1 MREPEEYKKWHII
14 DAISFHHIL
23 LNQDK
28 IIPELFRVVSL
39 NLNCFENLI
48 VREMIRIK

>member
-28 IIPELFRVVSL
+28 IIPELFRVVR
-39 NLNCFENLI
+39 LNCFENLI